1 MLQNNPQLKNLI
13 NQLWN
18 KFWSGGISNPL
29 TAIEQITYLLF
40 MKRID
45 EVDLKKQ
52 ADAEFTGETY
62 VSKFFGTWIPP
73 EYRAKILES
82 DTKKQ
87 IKDKYEEEKKY
98 AIAKRDLR
106 WSEFKRK
113 PADELLTHV
122 QNKVFPF
129 LKDLNGEESHF
140 THHMKNAVF
149 IIPKAALLVEA
160 VKTIDQIFE
169 VMEQDSAENGQAF
182 QDIQGD
188 VYEYLL
194 SEIASAGKNG
204 QFRTPRHII
213 KLIAELVQ
221 PQLGHQIADPACGT
235 AGFLLGAYQY
245 ITTQLALNYG
255 TDVANLVADEDGF
268 IRTSLAAALT
278 PKNQKILDHSLIG
291 YDIDSTMVRLGLMN
305 LMMHGIDDPQIDYQD
320 TLSKGFN
327 EESCYDII
335 MANPPFTGSIDK
347 GDINENLQVATTK
360 SELLFVENIY
370 RLLRKGGTAGVI
382 IPQGV
387 LFGSG
392 KAFKDLRKILVERC
406 QLKAVIS
413 MPSGVFKPY
422 AGVSTAILLFT
433 KVWDAKD
440 EVIKPATEQV
450 WFYDMHSD
458 GYTLDDKRSKL
469 DGYGDLQDI
478 VTQYHQRDNNIQSE
492 RTQKY
497 FSVPYQEIKDE
508 GYDLSFNRYKEEVFG
523 EIEYEAP
530 TVILDKLIMAEVG
543 DADEN
548 DLANI
553 KSGIIKEL
561 LELKGMIK

>member
-1 MLQNNPQLKNLI
+1 M
-13 NQLWN
+13 
-18 KFWSGGISNPL
+18 
-29 TAIEQITYLLF
+29 
-40 MKRID
+40 
-45 EVDLKKQ
+45 
-52 ADAEFTGETY
+52 
-62 VSKFFGTWIPP
+62 
-73 EYRAKILES
+73 
-82 DTKKQ
+82 
-87 IKDKYEEEKKY
+87 
-98 AIAKRDLR
+98 
-106 WSEFKRK
+106 
-113 PADELLTHV
+113 
-122 QNKVFPF
+122 
-129 LKDLNGEESHF
+129 
-140 THHMKNAVF
+140 F
-149 IIPKAALLVEA
+149 IIYKAALLVEA
-160 VKTIDQIFE
+160 VKTIDQIFD

-221 PQLGHQIADPACGT
+221 PQLGHRIADPACGT

-255 TDVANLVADEDGF
+255 TDVASLVADEDGF

-413 MPSGVFKPY
+413 IPSGVFKPY

-508 GYDLSFNRYKEEVFG
+508 GYDLSFNRYKEEIFE

-543 DADEN
+543 NADEN

>member
-1 MLQNNPQLKNLI
+1 MLQNNPQLKGLI

-52 ADAEFTGETY
+52 ADAEFTGENY
-62 VSKFFGTWIPP
+62 VSIFYDTWIPP

-82 DTKKQ
+82 DTEEQ
-87 IKDKYEEEKKY
+87 IKDKHEEEKKY
-98 AIAKRDLR
+98 AIAKQELR
-106 WSEFKRK
+106 WSEFKHK
-113 PADELLTHV
+113 PADELLQHV

-129 LKDLNGEESHF
+129 LKDLKGEESHF

-149 IIPKAALLVEA
+149 IIPKASLLVEA
-160 VKTIDQIFE
+160 VKTIDQIFD

-221 PQLGHQIADPACGT
+221 PQFGHRIADPACGT

-245 ITTQLALNYG
+245 ITTQLALNDG
-255 TDVANLVADEDGF
+255 TAVANLVPDEDGF

-278 PKNQKILDHSLIG
+278 PENQKRLDDSLIG

-370 RLLRKGGTAGVI
+370 RLLIKGGTAGVI

-440 EVIKPATEQV
+440 EVTTPATERV

-478 VTQYHQRDNNIQSE
+478 VTQYHQHDNNIPSK
-492 RTQKY
+492 RTQKC
-497 FSVPYQEIKDE
+497 FFVPYQEIKDE
-508 GYDLSFNRYKEEVFG
+508 GYDLSFNRYKEEIFE

-530 TVILDKLIMAEVG
+530 TIILDKLIMAEVG
-543 DADEN
+543 NTDEN

-553 KSGIIKEL
+553 KSGIVKEL